1 MATTTL
7 SVIENGSPTVTEK
20 QLELVRSTVAKN
32 ATAEQLEL
40 YLYDCE
46 RQGVNPLIVSCIAQY
61 EAGSMCLSPL
71 LI

>member
-46 RQGVNPLIVSCIAQY
+46 RQGVHPLIVSCIAQY